1 MDRARECIPAFDAA
15 YPTWLMSP
23 LKAEVDEMLTTT
35 PPPAATMCGS
45 AKCAQRKAP
54 RRFTAMV
61 RSHTATGVVS
71 ASLSWPSISRP
82 KAAAL
87 LTRMSSRPKRSTVA
101 ATIRATSSSSAT
113 SPAIGSA
120 AGPSRS
126 AAERAPAALM
136 SKTVTP
142 APSAVSAS
150 AVANP
155 IPCAA
160 PVMTAAFPLSRL
172 MRTPVQRTVRRRP
185 QTRPRCRRPT
195 PRR

>member
-1 MDRARECIPAFDAA
+1 MALARMPRVPCEVAMDRARECIPAFDAA
-15 YPTWLMSP
+15 YATWLMSP
-23 LKAEVDEMLTTT
+23 LKAEVDEMLTIT
-35 PPPAATMCGS
+35 PPPAASMCGS

-54 RRFTAMV
+54 RRFTAIV

-71 ASLSWPSISRP
+71 ASLSWPSISGP

-87 LTRMSSRPKRSTVA
+87 LTRMSRRPKRSTVA

-126 AAERAPAALM
+126 AAERAPSALM

-142 APSAVSAS
+142 APSASQRLGGGE
-150 AVANP
+150 P
-155 IPCAA
+155 DTLRCPGDDGC
-160 PVMTAAFPLSRL
+160 FPG
-172 MRTPVQRTVRRRP
+172 
-185 QTRPRCRRPT
+185 
-195 PRR
+195 